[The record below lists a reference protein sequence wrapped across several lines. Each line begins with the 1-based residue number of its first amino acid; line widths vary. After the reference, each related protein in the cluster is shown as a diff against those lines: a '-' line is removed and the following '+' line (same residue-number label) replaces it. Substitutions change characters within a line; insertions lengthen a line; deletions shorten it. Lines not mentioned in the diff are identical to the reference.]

1 MAMDEEYEDFEDR
14 VDEVTRL
21 ITGLKDGS
29 LPADYVDRREK
40 EIYDRESKKQEEKD
54 KAKREEEERSFD
66 KLPKERQDELLRKVD
81 ELQRN
86 KERKERLRAAF
97 RAHQAAKADEGASRE
112 GTDYQAWD
120 LWTPSD
126 EEDELYESLT
136 PNSPEFK
143 AMEKDIDDLQNFA
156 CKNQMDYVAISF
168 VQSGED
174 DAWQY

>member
-1 MAMDEEYEDFEDR
+1 MDMDEEYEDFEDR

-81 ELQRN
+81 EL
-86 KERKERLRAAF
+86 
-97 RAHQAAKADEGASRE
+97 
-112 GTDYQAWD
+112 
-120 LWTPSD
+120 
-126 EEDELYESLT
+126 
-136 PNSPEFK
+136 
-143 AMEKDIDDLQNFA
+143 
-156 CKNQMDYVAISF
+156 
-168 VQSGED
+168 
-174 DAWQY
+174 